1 MGTGNDS
8 ILDTYLYETNTLL
21 EQLDTIVLEAEKAD
35 TFSEDDV
42 NEIFRIMHTIKGS
55 SAMMEFNALM
65 TVAHRIEDLFF
76 LIREQGMDIVPEAD
90 RPDLFDLM
98 FQAVDFFRGEM
109 EKIEAGQPLSEDIDS
124 FLGKIN
130 SLIDKIKADSAAEAA
145 GETAPA
151 SGQPGGAEQGAD
163 AAPQPGPNSQLP
175 TGVQALAENFPYLL
189 HIFFDEGAGME
200 NLRAFMLVTSVKD
213 VCAEEDFAYE
223 PAGVEGHPEASET
236 IVEQGFFMGFRQK
249 EARDKAIPLL
259 AASGSVRDY
268 QAIDAAAPE
277 EAKAEEPKPQPSVED
292 HKEAKGASAS
302 QPSAKSGSPEHPGQQ
317 HARESLISVNLSKL
331 DTLMALVGEIVITES
346 MVTASPDLKGLKLDT
361 FTKSAR
367 QLRKLTDEL
376 QDVSMSLRM
385 VPVSATFQK
394 MNRVVRDMSKKLNKK
409 ARLVLVGEDT
419 EVDKTIVDT
428 ISDPIMH
435 LVRNSMDHGIESDPA
450 QRIAAGKDPE
460 GEIVLSARHTGSEV
474 IIEIKD
480 DGAGVDCDSVLQKAI
495 RQGLASPDVEYSQK
509 EILNFLMMPGFSTNT
524 EVTEFSGRGVGMDV
538 VKQNVEEVGGVVS
551 ISSEWGK
558 GMTTTL
564 KIPLTMAIMDGMEV
578 SVGDSIF
585 TIPIN
590 NIRQSFKVEAGEI
603 IHDAAQGEM
612 LKVMDNFYPILR
624 VKDIYNLESGCDR
637 VEDGIVMWLESG
649 EISYCL
655 LVDELRGEQQVVVK
669 PLPSY
674 VTAFNI
680 KNHGI
685 SGCTILGDGNIS
697 IILDVANFYTAAQS
711 SVF

>member
-1 MGTGNDS
+1 
-8 ILDTYLYETNTLL
+8 
-21 EQLDTIVLEAEKAD
+21 
-35 TFSEDDV
+35 
-42 NEIFRIMHTIKGS
+42 
-55 SAMMEFNALM
+55 
-65 TVAHRIEDLFF
+65 
-76 LIREQGMDIVPEAD
+76 
-90 RPDLFDLM
+90 
-98 FQAVDFFRGEM
+98 
-109 EKIEAGQPLSEDIDS
+109 
-124 FLGKIN
+124 
-130 SLIDKIKADSAAEAA
+130 
-145 GETAPA
+145 
-151 SGQPGGAEQGAD
+151 
-163 AAPQPGPNSQLP
+163 
-175 TGVQALAENFPYLL
+175 
-189 HIFFDEGAGME
+189 
-200 NLRAFMLVTSVKD
+200 
-213 VCAEEDFAYE
+213 
-223 PAGVEGHPEASET
+223 
-236 IVEQGFFMGFRQK
+236 
-249 EARDKAIPLL
+249 
-259 AASGSVRDY
+259 
-268 QAIDAAAPE
+268 
-277 EAKAEEPKPQPSVED
+277 
-292 HKEAKGASAS
+292 
-302 QPSAKSGSPEHPGQQ
+302 
-317 HARESLISVNLSKL
+317 
-331 DTLMALVGEIVITES
+331 
-346 MVTASPDLKGLKLDT
+346 
-361 FTKSAR
+361 
-367 QLRKLTDEL
+367 
-376 QDVSMSLRM
+376 
-385 VPVSATFQK
+385 
-394 MNRVVRDMSKKLNKK
+394 
-409 ARLVLVGEDT
+409 
-419 EVDKTIVDT
+419 
-428 ISDPIMH
+428 
-435 LVRNSMDHGIESDPA
+435 
-450 QRIAAGKDPE
+450 
-460 GEIVLSARHTGSEV
+460 
-474 IIEIKD
+474 
-480 DGAGVDCDSVLQKAI
+480 
-495 RQGLASPDVEYSQK
+495 
-509 EILNFLMMPGFSTNT
+509 MMPGFSTNT

>member
-1 MGTGNDS
+1 
-8 ILDTYLYETNTLL
+8 
-21 EQLDTIVLEAEKAD
+21 
-35 TFSEDDV
+35 
-42 NEIFRIMHTIKGS
+42 
-55 SAMMEFNALM
+55 
-65 TVAHRIEDLFF
+65 
-76 LIREQGMDIVPEAD
+76 
-90 RPDLFDLM
+90 
-98 FQAVDFFRGEM
+98 
-109 EKIEAGQPLSEDIDS
+109 
-124 FLGKIN
+124 
-130 SLIDKIKADSAAEAA
+130 
-145 GETAPA
+145 
-151 SGQPGGAEQGAD
+151 
-163 AAPQPGPNSQLP
+163 
-175 TGVQALAENFPYLL
+175 
-189 HIFFDEGAGME
+189 
-200 NLRAFMLVTSVKD
+200 
-213 VCAEEDFAYE
+213 
-223 PAGVEGHPEASET
+223 
-236 IVEQGFFMGFRQK
+236 
-249 EARDKAIPLL
+249 
-259 AASGSVRDY
+259 
-268 QAIDAAAPE
+268 
-277 EAKAEEPKPQPSVED
+277 
-292 HKEAKGASAS
+292 
-302 QPSAKSGSPEHPGQQ
+302 
-317 HARESLISVNLSKL
+317 
-331 DTLMALVGEIVITES
+331 
-346 MVTASPDLKGLKLDT
+346 
-361 FTKSAR
+361 
-367 QLRKLTDEL
+367 
-376 QDVSMSLRM
+376 MSLRM

-428 ISDPIMH
+428 IGDPIMH

-450 QRIAAGKDPE
+450 QRVAAGKDPE

-495 RQGLASPDVEYSQK
+495 RQGIASPDVEYSQK

-538 VKQNVEEVGGVVS
+538 VKQNVEEVGGIVS